1 MQNKPVSQRKENE
14 HGKELFKFQ
23 VTKTSLPTQATT
35 EDQTNQAIRIKTR
48 IRTAQ
53 KTAAKMQMMSTK

>member
-14 HGKELFKFQ
+14 HGKRIVQIQ

-53 KTAAKMQMMSTK
+53 NSSKNANDEY